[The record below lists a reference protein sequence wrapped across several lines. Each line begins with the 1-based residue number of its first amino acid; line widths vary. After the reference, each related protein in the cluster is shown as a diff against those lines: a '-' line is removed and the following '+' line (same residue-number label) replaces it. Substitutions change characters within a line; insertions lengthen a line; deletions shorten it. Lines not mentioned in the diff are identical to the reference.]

1 MIFTI
6 VSLITSYYLGWGLFI
21 RTGTV
26 KSDWIQ
32 MISGLP
38 TTCLNYLCGR
48 LWEGGNM
55 SLYNL
60 QTLSYKTDQ
69 FYSGLGC
76 YHRFVSLSRTLR
88 GCGYQQVA
96 GAPIWRRAEK
106 VWWHGQSV
114 GRLELEPHRG
124 TSIMSNAT
132 LLVSS

>member
-1 MIFTI
+1 
-6 VSLITSYYLGWGLFI
+6 
-21 RTGTV
+21 
-26 KSDWIQ
+26 
-32 MISGLP
+32 
-38 TTCLNYLCGR
+38 
-48 LWEGGNM
+48 M